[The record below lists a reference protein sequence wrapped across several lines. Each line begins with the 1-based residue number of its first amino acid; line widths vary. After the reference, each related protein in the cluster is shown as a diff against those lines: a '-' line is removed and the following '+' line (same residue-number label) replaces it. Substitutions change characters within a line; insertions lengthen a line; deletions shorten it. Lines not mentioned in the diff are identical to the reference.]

1 MTRYIRSSDI
11 DTTFESNQAGAAI
24 SRDSRWERDTNIS
37 YTMQT
42 GMLEGVNVLWRN
54 ATIRQDAALDGGDV
68 DENRLIVSY
77 TWDLL

>member
-1 MTRYIRSSDI
+1 MTRYIRGSDI
-11 DTTFESNQAGAAI
+11 DTDFAGGT
-24 SRDSRWERDTNIS
+24 RDTRWERDTNIS
-37 YTMQT
+37 YTMQA

-54 ATIRQDAALDGGDV
+54 ATIRQDAELDGGDV